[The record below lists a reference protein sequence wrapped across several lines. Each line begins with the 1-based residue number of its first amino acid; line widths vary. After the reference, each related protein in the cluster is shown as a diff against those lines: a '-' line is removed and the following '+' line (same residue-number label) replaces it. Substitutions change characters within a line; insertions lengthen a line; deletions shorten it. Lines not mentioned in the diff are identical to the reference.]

1 MSVPAFAAVA
11 KPTKDLLEKAYPST
25 YKVDLTAA
33 GTNGF
38 TFTASTIVGDIPPA
52 KDAKSRPEARTTAA
66 VSGITVGSFSA
77 FKVDKIAVD
86 SHKIVSADFS
96 LAEAFKGA
104 KLTFAAV
111 DATRAVPVE
120 ANKPVLATI
129 GVEYKH
135 ERATVNA
142 SYEAINKEFVA
153 SAVAS
158 YEGFLAGASGK
169 VTFGDSKASV
179 ADYGAVVGYKAKA
192 ITASVAGE
200 KKFDWFTASYH
211 QVVNSQVA
219 VSASAK
225 LPRSKD
231 VKNAD
236 SDASVSAGVQYKAAP
251 EVTWSAKVASNGK
264 DKADVS
270 LSYAQQLSASA
281 KITVG
286 AKIDALEI
294 AADKH
299 SFNVAFSLSA

>member
-1 MSVPAFAAVA
+1 M
-11 KPTKDLLEKAYPST
+11 
-25 YKVDLTAA
+25 
-33 GTNGF
+33 
-38 TFTASTIVGDIPPA
+38 
-52 KDAKSRPEARTTAA
+52 
-66 VSGITVGSFSA
+66 
-77 FKVDKIAVD
+77 
-86 SHKIVSADFS
+86 
-96 LAEAFKGA
+96 
-104 KLTFAAV
+104 
-111 DATRAVPVE
+111 
-120 ANKPVLATI
+120 
-129 GVEYKH
+129 
-135 ERATVNA
+135 
-142 SYEAINKEFVA
+142 
-153 SAVAS
+153 
-158 YEGFLAGASGK
+158 
-169 VTFGDSKASV
+169 
-179 ADYGAVVGYKAKA
+179 
-192 ITASVAGE
+192 
-200 KKFDWFTASYH
+200 